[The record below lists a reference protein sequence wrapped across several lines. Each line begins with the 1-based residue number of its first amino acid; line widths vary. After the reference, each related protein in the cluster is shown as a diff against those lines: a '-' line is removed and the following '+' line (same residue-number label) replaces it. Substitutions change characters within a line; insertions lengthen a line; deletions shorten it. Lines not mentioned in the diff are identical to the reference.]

1 MNKAKKLI
9 ALALCMSSLFCATA
23 NASKT
28 TSNDITNTQSTST
41 YTQSTVLYNGQNSNI
56 TAYIENGKILVP
68 IEETAKTM
76 QLEKVEY
83 YPDSNCYLI
92 SDGLHLVAVYMDNT
106 YTIVDEFGYYTAI
119 APRFIDGTAYMYL
132 DVLTEAFGA
141 SYSDNGFNIQLKHT
155 PKIGK
160 INLNGKIKTLN
171 NKALLKEGKLLLP
184 IEETAK
190 ILRLS
195 YAYYEDSNCFMLEE
209 DNGKI
214 LVMYLDN
221 TYTIV
226 DNYGYYTSVA
236 PQFIDGVAYAYAD
249 VITQAFGAELI
260 VSGTDVSINY
270 DIYTP
275 EESFINNSGKSSQ
288 TDYLIWV
295 SKKDFRVHVFY
306 GKQGDWELL
315 RSLKCSIG
323 APGTP
328 TCEGT
333 YRFYERINK
342 WDYGSYYVGP
352 VMRFNGGYALH
363 STIVNNN
370 GTLRD
375 GRLEK
380 MISHGCVRIAPD
392 EMNWLFATIPLYTTV
407 YVTP

>member
-1 MNKAKKLI
+1 MNKLKKLFSSVLI
-9 ALALCMSSLFCATA
+9 ISSLSV
-23 NASKT
+23 ASA
-28 TSNDITNTQSTST
+28 QA
-41 YTQSTVLYNGQNSNI
+41 QPVFYNGQSSNI
-56 TAYIENGKILVP
+56 TAYIEDGKILVP
-68 IEETAKTM
+68 VEETAKIM
-76 QLEKVEY
+76 QLEKTEY

-92 SDGLHLVAVYMDNT
+92 SDCSHVVAIYMDNT
-106 YTIVDEFGYYTAI
+106 YTIVDEFGYYTSL
-119 APRFIDGTAYMYL
+119 APRFIDGKAYVYL

-141 SYSDNGFNIQLKHT
+141 TYSADDLNIQLNYS
-155 PKIGK
+155 PKIGE
-160 INLNGKIKTLN
+160 INLNGKTKTLN
-171 NKALLKEGKLLLP
+171 NKALLKDGNLLLP

-190 ILRLS
+190 LLRLS
-195 YAYYEDSNCFMLEE
+195 YAYYTDSDCFMLEE
-209 DNGKI
+209 DNGKF
-214 LVMYLDN
+214 LAMYLN
-221 TYTIV
+221 NPYTIV
-226 DNYGYYTSVA
+226 DNYGYYTSAA
-236 PQFIDGVAYAYAD
+236 PEIINGVAYAYAD

-260 VSGTDVSINY
+260 KSGIDVSINY

-275 EESFINNSGKSSQ
+275 EELFINNSGKSSQ

-295 SKKDFRVHVFY
+295 SKKDFRVHVFT

-315 RSLKCSIG
+315 RSLRCSIG